1 MKVMRI
7 IVVAVFTAA
16 TSIVLLA
23 GILYPQVQNWSY
35 LAAAVFGFHTIL
47 GLIVGSCKMADAGR
61 IAAWS
66 WHGISALL
74 SLGMLLLRTLQVEE
88 GWLIAAATLTAFTA
102 IVTLVFC
109 MILNPRITTDR

>member
-7 IVVAVFTAA
+7 VLVAVFTAA
-16 TSIVLLA
+16 ACIVLLA
-23 GILYPQVQNWSY
+23 GFLYPQVRSWSY
-35 LAAAVFGFHTIL
+35 LAAAVFGFHAIL

-74 SLGMLLLRTLQVEE
+74 CIGMLLVRTLRVED
-88 GWLIAAATLTAFTA
+88 GWLIAAAALIAFTA
-102 IVTLVFC
+102 VVTLVFC
-109 MILNPRITTDR
+109 MVLKPSIVADR